1 MKNETVKKAVSKP
14 ISLKSHK
21 ANRATKIHHYLGDC
35 LAAGEKIDKAFLK
48 ELGDIA

>member
-14 ISLKSHK
+14 ISLKAHK
-21 ANRATKIHHYLGDC
+21 ANRAKKIHDYLGDC

>member
-1 MKNETVKKAVSKP
+1 MKEATVKKSVSKP
-14 ISLKSHK
+14 ASLKAHR
-21 ANRATKIHHYLGDC
+21 ANRANTIYKYIGDC